1 MRRISHREF
10 RNNSAAVL
18 REVQA
23 GESMEI
29 TNNGEVV
36 AILSPPA
43 PSAYNGFKVRRATR
57 PLPLEP
63 LLPPVPEGEMT
74 ASELILLM
82 REEDREK
89 ERQRA
94 LPQERRKREDA

>member
-23 GESMEI
+23 GETMEI

-36 AILSPPA
+36 AVLSPPSESRFA
-43 PSAYNGFKVRRATR
+43 GMKVRRATQ
-57 PLPLEP
+57 PLPPPITTVDFLNMRNEARQEELE
-63 LLPPVPEGEMT
+63 L
-74 ASELILLM
+74 
-82 REEDREK
+82 
-89 ERQRA
+89 
-94 LPQERRKREDA
+94 

>member
-10 RNNSAAVL
+10 RNNSAVIL

-36 AILSPPA
+36 AVLSPP
-43 PSAYNGFKVRRATR
+43 SSDVYNGFKVRRATR

-74 ASELILLM
+74 GSELILLM
-82 REEDREK
+82 REEDR
-89 ERQRA
+89 
-94 LPQERRKREDA
+94 KRLDPR

>member
-10 RNNSAAVL
+10 RNNSAAIL

-36 AILSPPA
+36 AVLSPP
-43 PSAYNGFKVRRATR
+43 PSDVLSGFKVRRATR
-57 PLPLEP
+57 PIPMQP
-63 LLPPVPEGEMT
+63 LLPPVSDGEMT

-82 REEDREK
+82 REEDR
-89 ERQRA
+89 
-94 LPQERRKREDA
+94 KRLDPR